1 MTDYN
6 QHSKE
11 TLIKMLVDKEKQRK
25 YAWYRVH
32 KAEEGRDDNTQNSEV
47 YKKNFQEF
55 IIKSNNNLDNCFCLI
70 LILILV
76 FFSVFCLIVII
87 SPH

>member
-11 TLIKMLVDKEKQRK
+11 TLIKMLVNKEKKIK
-25 YAWYRVH
+25 YAWRRVH

-55 IIKSNNNLDNCFCLI
+55 IIKCNNNLDYCFGFCLI
-70 LILILV
+70 LILIL
-76 FFSVFCLIVII
+76 FSVFCLIVII